1 MLHHFCFKSETFLS
15 QIFIKFGSVINSRT
29 INTLYFVYFRN
40 KFETHLKINT
50 ETLTKKRNNIEGG
63 GAGIK
68 ETIKGKKGK
77 KK

>member
-15 QIFIKFGSVINSRT
+15 PIFIKFGFVINSRK
-29 INTLYFVYFRN
+29 INILYFVYFRN
-40 KFETHLKINT
+40 KFETHLKINK
-50 ETLTKKRNNIEGG
+50 ETLTKKIKNIEGG